1 MPDACN
7 IYSLVYY
14 IVLSINCIMIS
25 RKLLSKFSWLAV
37 KCVAD
42 AAVATSS
49 PVCLGVCKPMIA
61 ASVSSDHNLIRSAA
75 MRHSMA
81 MGLPSME
88 RYQQSSLHKRRVH
101 VKQCF
106 PTKITPPKATLP
118 LGGVRMVPSCGQ
130 EEMEMNSFETDP
142 GSLDGDE
149 QTTHSIDS
157 EDSQQYSTAVVLSPP
172 PRPQAPSPDAS
183 LLVDIRDAVVPSPDP
198 AMEDEE
204 YSSMDDEEEY
214 TMLVNQGILRP
225 GSADP
230 SDDYIQVVPMPF
242 RVGRFA
248 GGGRGEAA
256 GESREEQDD
265 IYPFAWALDGRNVN
279 ENASHNHPR
288 PTTPLV
294 CILYSSVCLS
304 VCLSFIPLYVDL
316 FTFTTVNRETG
327 KHLKVQFIISYTV

>member
-1 MPDACN
+1 MVYCVM
-7 IYSLVYY
+7 IY
-14 IVLSINCIMIS
+14 

-61 ASVSSDHNLIRSAA
+61 ASVSSDHNFIRSAA

-81 MGLPSME
+81 MGLPSLE

-118 LGGVRMVPSCGQ
+118 LAGLRMVPSCGQ
-130 EEMEMNSFETDP
+130 EELEMSSFETDL

-149 QTTHSIDS
+149 QMTQSIDS
-157 EDSQQYSTAVVLSPP
+157 EDSQQYSATVVHSL
-172 PRPQAPSPDAS
+172 PRPRAPSPDAS
-183 LLVDIRDAVVPSPDP
+183 LLVDIDTMVPPLP
-198 AMEDEE
+198 MEDEEE

-230 SDDYIQVVPMPF
+230 NNDYIRVVPMPF
-242 RVGRFA
+242 SVGRLTGA
-248 GGGRGEAA
+248 SRGEAA
-256 GESREEQDD
+256 GEGREEQDD
-265 IYPFAWALDGRNVN
+265 VYPFAWALDGRNMN
-279 ENASHNHPR
+279 ENAAHGHPR

-294 CILYSSVCLS
+294 C
-304 VCLSFIPLYVDL
+304 
-316 FTFTTVNRETG
+316 T
-327 KHLKVQFIISYTV
+327 